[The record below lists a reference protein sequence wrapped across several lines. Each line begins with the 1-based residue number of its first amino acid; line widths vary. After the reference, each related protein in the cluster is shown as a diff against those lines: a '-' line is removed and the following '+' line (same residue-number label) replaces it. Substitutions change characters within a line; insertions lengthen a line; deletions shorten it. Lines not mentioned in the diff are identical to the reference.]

1 MSKNTMTSAV
11 QAIRSQ
17 LESLEAQ
24 FEVIQLELERQ
35 QKARDY
41 YKQKK
46 TGEAKSE
53 ERD

>member
-1 MSKNTMTSAV
+1 MSNDTITSAV
-11 QAIRSQ
+11 LAIKSQ

-24 FEVIQLELERQ
+24 FDVLQSELERQ

-46 TGEAKSE
+46 ARESKSE